1 MNKTIKLVTGVLAFL
16 ILIAVTV
23 SMFLTSGPNLNG
35 KTVIQLFSTKTENAA
50 TYKELIKAFEK
61 KYPSIEVQLSSPSS
75 AATVLRT
82 DLAKNSLPDVIAV
95 GGDNNLVSLVS
106 SEGLRNLAGQSYA
119 KTTLPAYWKMI
130 TSLYSKKALYAVPY
144 ATNAAGVIYNKAL
157 FKKAGI
163 KTVPTT

>member
-61 KYPSIEVQLSSPSS
+61 KYPSI
-75 AATVLRT
+75 
-82 DLAKNSLPDVIAV
+82 
-95 GGDNNLVSLVS
+95 
-106 SEGLRNLAGQSYA
+106 
-119 KTTLPAYWKMI
+119 
-130 TSLYSKKALYAVPY
+130 
-144 ATNAAGVIYNKAL
+144 
-157 FKKAGI
+157 
-163 KTVPTT
+163 